1 MNYKDLNVYQRGYK
15 VAIKLHYLIENG
27 ELNIT
32 PEELNQLKQFSREII
47 ANIAEG
53 FSQRTAKAKR
63 FFNFKAIKT
72 IHNIIMDLDF
82 IHDTKRLSDEQYQ
95 DLYNEYDIC
104 ARQLYTFNKSII
116 ENTEKEAVSA

>member
-15 VAIKLHYLIENG
+15 VAIKLHNLIESG

-32 PEELNQLKQFSREII
+32 PEELNQLKQFSREVI

-104 ARQLYTFNKSII
+104 ARQLYVFNKSII

>member
-1 MNYKDLNVYQRGYK
+1 MTYKDLNVYQRGYK
-15 VAIKLHYLIENG
+15 VAIKLHTLIENG
-27 ELNIT
+27 DLSIT
-32 PEELNQLKQFSREII
+32 PEELNQLRQSSREII

-63 FFNFKAIKT
+63 FFNYKAIKT

-82 IHDTKRLSDEQYQ
+82 IHDTERLSDEQYQ

-104 ARQLYTFNKSII
+104 ARQLYVFNKSII
-116 ENTEKEAVSA
+116 ENKEKQAVSA